1 MDRIISQLH
10 QISQGTGIPIAVGE
24 AVESST
30 VAMGP
35 SDQKN
40 TLLVQGT
47 ILDQAVLFLVYNGQ
61 HALRPVVLFPQIK
74 QSTNTPIVLLATQLS
89 TVERR
94 EYLRHLLPFMTS
106 DGEMFLPF
114 MGTRLLPGLVTEQQ
128 MLPPDKLAPAEQR
141 LALTLVMAQLIFEH
155 SPDHAQTRPELAAF
169 STANDRFLIKSGQRF
184 ADTMGKQVNINNRV
198 TFNRA
203 AKQLVARGW
212 LKALGET
219 KDRVYACQFNSRRLF
234 EQIAP
239 FLTSPVQNANRVQFA
254 EFPTSTIAA
263 DFLYSGVSALSKVTM
278 ISDNQALPTI
288 KRQKVLSAGQS
299 QLGAASGCEVQVSKY
314 QLGGFNQLL
323 PFMTSDGEMFLP
335 FMGTRLLPGLVTEQQ
350 MLPPDKLAPAE
361 QRLALTLVMAQL
373 IF

>member
-10 QISQGTGIPIAVGE
+10 QISQGTGIPIVVGE
-24 AVESST
+24 AVRPAT

-61 HALRPVVLFPQIK
+61 RALRPVVLFPQIK

-128 MLPPDKLAPAEQR
+128 VLPPDKLAPAEQR
-141 LALTLVMAQLIFEH
+141 LALTLVMAQLIFER
-155 SPDHAQTRPELAAF
+155 SPDHAQTRPEFAAF
-169 STANDRFLIKSGQRF
+169 STVNDRFLIKSGQRF
-184 ADTMGKQVNINNRV
+184 ADTIGKQVNINNRV

-278 ISDNQALPTI
+278 ISDNQALPIIIIDRTQ
-288 KRQKVLSAGQS
+288 RQKVLSAGQS

-314 QLGGFNQLL
+314 QLAGFNRLFKQIQDYPENVLD
-323 PFMTSDGEMFLP
+323 PFHLYALYQDDRDERTQGEVAE
-335 FMGTRLLPGLVTEQQ
+335 LVDQIWNG
-350 MLPPDKLAPAE
+350 A
-361 QRLALTLVMAQL
+361 
-373 IF
+373 